1 MDPFVPQKC
10 VVDGTGSIFPVKL
23 ETRPIM
29 PKVLAC
35 RVLSRELEKLSPGTS
50 YDFFEPRCHMLRTP
64 KFVEYVDSM
73 LKDHRALICG
83 DCGGL
88 AEMSRARGAS
98 IPPAADCIELL
109 LGGNR
114 REPHVLYLTDGWLE
128 NFDQIFGLVRLPEG
142 ARESALRSILSSIT
156 NVVYI
161 STGATG
167 SREEE
172 ARELA
177 ELLGCE
183 FSTVEGTL
191 SGISS
196 FLEDLD

>member
-1 MDPFVPQKC
+1 M
-10 VVDGTGSIFPVKL
+10 
-23 ETRPIM
+23 M

-35 RVLSRELEKLSPGTS
+35 RVLSRELDKLSPDIT
-50 YDFFEPRCHMLRTP
+50 YDCFEPRCHMLRTS

-73 LKDHRALICG
+73 LKDHQALICG

-88 AEMSRARGAS
+88 AELSRARGVG
-98 IPPAADCIELL
+98 IPPATDCIELL

-114 REPHVLYLTDGWLE
+114 REPRVLYLTDGWLE
-128 NFDQIFGLVRLPEG
+128 NLDQIFGLVRLPKG
-142 ARESALRSILSSIT
+142 ARKSALGSILSSIDK
-156 NVVYI
+156 VVYI
-161 STGATG
+161 STGAAG
-167 SREEE
+167 SREDE

-177 ELLGCE
+177 NLLGCE
-183 FSTVEGTL
+183 FSTVDGNL